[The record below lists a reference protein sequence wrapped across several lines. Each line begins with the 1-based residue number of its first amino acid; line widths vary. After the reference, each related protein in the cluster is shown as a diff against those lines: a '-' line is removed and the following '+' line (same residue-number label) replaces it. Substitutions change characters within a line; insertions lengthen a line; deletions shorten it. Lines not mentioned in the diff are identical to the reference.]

1 MDKIKVLVVD
11 DTIVYRKIVSD
22 VLKDIPDVELVGA
35 ASNGKT
41 AVARIASLKP
51 DIVTLDIE
59 MPEMNG
65 IEVLEYIKQN
75 SLPTSAVMLSTLTQK
90 GSDMTIKALE
100 LGAFD
105 FISKPDEGTMAQNM
119 AKVKDALV
127 PIINAFKRQ
136 KLFRTSLKPSSS
148 NPSIGTSGA
157 FTSRKSTIL
166 PTGATHLTPSTATSQ
181 TVSSNLSSKAHIQKL
196 KSDLKGEIVRPS
208 TIIRR
213 QTPSSIIGIGISTG
227 GPKAL
232 AVMMPMLTTKLN
244 VPVLIVQH
252 MPPVF
257 TKSLAKSLD
266 AKCSLEVKEAED
278 GETLRANTVF
288 IAPGGMQMKIVAG
301 ADGKSRKIKL
311 TDDPP
316 ENSCKPS
323 VDYLFRSIAEHYVG
337 RATAVIMTGM
347 GSDGTKGLEHIK
359 RNGGVIIAQDK
370 DTCTV
375 YGMPKEPIES
385 GIADVVAPL
394 EHIAEEIT
402 KTVILKNS

>member
-1 MDKIKVLVVD
+1 MSKIKVLVVD

-22 VLKDIPDVELVGA
+22 VLQGMPDVEMVGV

-41 AVARIASLKP
+41 AILRINALKP

-65 IEVLEYIKQN
+65 IEVLEYIKDN
-75 SLPTSAVMLSTLTQK
+75 FIPTAAVMLSTLTQR

-105 FISKPDEGTMAQNM
+105 FIPKPNKGTMAENM
-119 AKVKDALV
+119 IKVRDALT
-127 PIINAFKRQ
+127 PIINGFKRQ
-136 KLFRTSLKPSSS
+136 KMFRSTLRPSQSDTQGTLSGTPGTNLSS
-148 NPSIGTSGA
+148 A
-157 FTSRKSTIL
+157 
-166 PTGATHLTPSTATSQ
+166 
-181 TVSSNLSSKAHIQKL
+181 NLSSKPHKYNLRGDTNI
-196 KSDLKGEIVRPS
+196 DIVRPS
-208 TIIRR
+208 ILARR

-232 AVMMPMLTTKLN
+232 ALMMPMLTTKLN
-244 VPVLIVQH
+244 VPVLVVQH

-257 TKSLAKSLD
+257 TKSLAKSLN
-266 AKCSLEVKEAED
+266 AKCDLEVKEAEN
-278 GETLRANTVF
+278 GEPLRPNTVF
-288 IAPGGMQMKIVAG
+288 IAPGGTQMKIVAG
-301 ADGKSRKIKL
+301 ADGRTRNIKI

-347 GSDGTKGLEHIK
+347 GSDGTRGLEHIK
-359 RNGGVIIAQDK
+359 KNGGVIIAQDK
-370 DTCTV
+370 DSCTV

-385 GIADVVAPL
+385 GMADVIAPL
-394 EHIAEEIT
+394 HQIAEEIT
-402 KTVILKNS
+402 KTVI

>member
-1 MDKIKVLVVD
+1 MSKIKVLVVD

-22 VLKDIPDVELVGA
+22 VLKDMPDVEMIGA

-41 AVARIASLKP
+41 AIARIATLKP

-65 IEVLEYIKQN
+65 IEVLEYIKDN
-75 SLPTSAVMLSTLTQK
+75 AIPTSAIMLSTLTQK

-105 FISKPDEGTMAQNM
+105 FISKPDRGTMAENM
-119 AKVKDALV
+119 IKVRDALA
-127 PIINAFKRQ
+127 PIISAFKRQ
-136 KLFRTSLKPSSS
+136 KMFRSTLFKTSSPESGRYLASNLPTSKFNRSGLGTARSRSDVSGSSS
-148 NPSIGTSGA
+148 NVIGTVDPKTDIK
-157 FTSRKSTIL
+157 TSSSIKQASTKSSFITRKL
-166 PTGATHLTPSTATSQ
+166 
-181 TVSSNLSSKAHIQKL
+181 
-196 KSDLKGEIVRPS
+196 
-208 TIIRR
+208 
-213 QTPSSIIGIGISTG
+213 TPSSIIGIGISTG

-232 AVMMPMLTTKLN
+232 ALMMPMLTKKLN
-244 VPVLIVQH
+244 VPILVVQH

-266 AKCSLEVKEAED
+266 AKCELEVKEAEN
-278 GETLRANTVF
+278 GEPLRPNTVF
-288 IAPGGMQMKIVAG
+288 IAPGGMQMKIIAG
-301 ADGKSRKIKL
+301 ADGRSRNIKI
-311 TDDPP
+311 TNDPP

-347 GSDGTKGLEHIK
+347 GSDGTRGLEQIK
-359 RNGGVIIAQDK
+359 KNGGVIIAQDK
-370 DTCTV
+370 ESCTV

-385 GIADVVAPL
+385 GMADVIAPL
-394 EHIAEEIT
+394 HQIAEEIT
-402 KTVILKNS
+402 KTVI

>member
-1 MDKIKVLVVD
+1 MGKIKVLVVD

-22 VLKDIPDVELVGA
+22 VLKELPDVELVGA

-65 IEVLEYIKQN
+65 IEVLEYIKDN
-75 SLPTSAVMLSTLTQK
+75 SIPTSAVMLSTLTQK

-105 FISKPDEGTMAQNM
+105 FISKPDSGTMAENM
-119 AKVKDALV
+119 AKVRASLV

-136 KLFRTSLKPSSS
+136 KGFRSTLKISPPDLHHAASSS
-148 NPSIGTSGA
+148 SAGSSIIS
-157 FTSRKSTIL
+157 ST
-166 PTGATHLTPSTATSQ
+166 TPHSI
-181 TVSSNLSSKAHIQKL
+181 SNLSAAKSSSKANLQKSRGDI
-196 KSDLKGEIVRPS
+196 KSDIIRPS

-232 AVMMPMLTTKLN
+232 AVMMPMLTTRLN

-257 TKSLAKSLD
+257 TKSLAKSLN
-266 AKCSLEVKEAED
+266 AKCALEVKEAEN
-278 GETLRANTVF
+278 GEPLRPNTVF

-301 ADGKSRKIKL
+301 ADGRTRNIKI

-337 RATAVIMTGM
+337 RSTAVIMTGM
-347 GSDGTKGLEHIK
+347 GSDGTRGLEHIK

-385 GIADVVAPL
+385 GMADVVAPL
-394 EHIAEEIT
+394 NQIAEEIT
-402 KTVILKNS
+402 KTVI